1 MKKKHNGV
9 VSIWKFIFALP
20 ILLHHFYAI
29 NDVTGEKHQLFIC
42 GAIAV
47 DFFFIVSGC
56 LLAKKVAS
64 EERRQD
70 DRPLYLA
77 TKDFMFGKIKG
88 FYPYLLFSFL
98 IFLGIS
104 LILHNRTPREL
115 LGGFVDLT
123 LLQMA
128 GLPNL
133 GFVGGAWFLSSM
145 IIGMLVIYPLAKKY
159 KKNFSW
165 VIAPLIVIFVGGYMI
180 KTAPSLRDA
189 KAWII
194 FTTVGNAKAIFELA
208 AGCIVYEISEW
219 LKTISFTKIGKFTL
233 SLIGTLSLAFVI
245 SVNLLKNDVRS
256 FDWLFIMCLMLG
268 VSIAF
273 SEQTLFFN
281 LADNRLFFFLEKVSA
296 PLFLNNFVFIKITNE
311 FAPFCQMAWADKCKL
326 VFVGAILL
334 SVVELYIIDGIQAVW
349 RKIKKPIKGIFI
361 VDKTI

>member
-1 MKKKHNGV
+1 
-9 VSIWKFIFALP
+9 
-20 ILLHHFYAI
+20 
-29 NDVTGEKHQLFIC
+29 
-42 GAIAV
+42 
-47 DFFFIVSGC
+47 
-56 LLAKKVAS
+56 
-64 EERRQD
+64 
-70 DRPLYLA
+70 
-77 TKDFMFGKIKG
+77 
-88 FYPYLLFSFL
+88 
-98 IFLGIS
+98 
-104 LILHNRTPREL
+104 
-115 LGGFVDLT
+115 
-123 LLQMA
+123 
-128 GLPNL
+128 
-133 GFVGGAWFLSSM
+133 M

-189 KAWII
+189 KAWIV

-233 SLIGTLSLAFVI
+233 SLIGTLSFAFVI

-256 FDWLFIMCLMLG
+256 FDWLFIMCLMVG
-268 VSIAF
+268 VAIAF

-349 RKIKKPIKGIFI
+349 RKIKKPVKGIFI